1 MILRP
6 EPGAGRTAQAVARL
20 GLEAVVHPL
29 FAPQALEWTAPVAGD
44 FDALLMT
51 SANAARLAGPAL
63 AAYRGL
69 PAYAVGSATA
79 AALQAQGFE
88 RVVAGDGDASA
99 IAAQIATDGHRA
111 VLHLAGTT
119 VAPMEAGPLHVTRIA
134 VYSMASLPP
143 DPALLQDAVP
153 GSVLLVHSP
162 RAGERLAGQV
172 PMAARAGLH
181 IVAISPAALTACGA
195 GWASGT
201 APDQPRDDDMLALV
215 VGLCEGSEL

>member
-1 MILRP
+1 MRRVLILRP

-29 FAPQALEWTAPVAGD
+29 FAPQPLEWTAPLAGD

-51 SANAARLAGPAL
+51 SAHAVRLAGPAL
-63 AAYRGL
+63 TAYRKL

-79 AALQAQGFE
+79 AAVQAQGFD

-134 VYSMASLPP
+134 VYSMTSLPP
-143 DPALLQDAVP
+143 DPALLHDAVP
-153 GSVLLVHSP
+153 GTVLLVHSP
-162 RAGERLAGQV
+162 RAGERLAAQV

-181 IVAISPAALTACGA
+181 IVAISTATLAACGT
-195 GWASGT
+195 GWASAQ

-215 VGLCEGSEL
+215 RGLCE

>member
-1 MILRP
+1 M
-6 EPGAGRTAQAVARL
+6 
-20 GLEAVVHPL
+20 HPL
-29 FAPQALEWTAPVAGD
+29 FAPQALDWTPPLARD

-51 SANAARLAGPAL
+51 SAHAARVAGPAL

-79 AALQAQGFE
+79 AALQTQGFD
-88 RVVAGDGDASA
+88 RVVAGDGAASA
-99 IAAQIATDGHRA
+99 VAVRIATDGHRA

-119 VAPMEAGPLHVTRIA
+119 VAPMDEGPLRVTRIA

-143 DPALLQDAVP
+143 DSALLRDAVP

-172 PMAARAGLH
+172 PMSARASLH
-181 IVAISPAALTACGA
+181 IVAISLAALAACGT

-201 APDQPRDDDMLALV
+201 AADQPRDDDMLALV
-215 VGLCEGSEL
+215 RGLCE